1 MEFLGCVTHKLLF
14 IVSKGSDSQGL
25 EIITSNFIKIFM
37 DPSIEN
43 TEALAFRRLLRG
55 TIAMITFSC
64 LILAPHILSFADTL
78 FIDYDDSV
86 NNEEVDEQNQEG
98 ACDFSSK
105 DYDEEKCFRENKA
118 SVLITITI
126 KIIVYSIPIFGFS
139 EIYVGVSKL
148 YKLKNEPQTQDIE
161 LNLDEIRTE
170 AFPSNIKIEAPQ
182 PEASEI
188 HLSVVDSQ
196 HPAENENTGTGTFG
210 NYAIILL
217 WIIGILSGIFYYR
230 LMINA

>member
-1 MEFLGCVTHKLLF
+1 
-14 IVSKGSDSQGL
+14 
-25 EIITSNFIKIFM
+25 
-37 DPSIEN
+37 
-43 TEALAFRRLLRG
+43 
-55 TIAMITFSC
+55 MITFSC

-118 SVLITITI
+118 SVLIAITI

-182 PEASEI
+182 PSVSET
-188 HLSVVDSQ
+188 HLSVVDFQDSVEE
-196 HPAENENTGTGTFG
+196 ENIDLG
-210 NYAIILL
+210 NIGYYLIILL
-217 WIIGILSGIFYYR
+217 WVIAIGLGVFYYR
-230 LMINA
+230 LMSYA